1 MITQVDSKFKY
12 MTGVCMKG
20 VFEGIEI
27 SDCATEANFIRSNGL
42 FTAIPWKT
50 RGGGVLS
57 VVKAYDFKRLDPT
70 LPLLK
75 GHAGP
80 IPDFDFS
87 PFNPNLLCTGAED
100 GLIKMWLIPEDGV
113 TQDIHECDG
122 ELSGHTKK
130 LVLIKFHPAADYTL
144 ASAGADNTIRIWDI
158 SQQQNVG
165 TFDLPNTVTSLEWSA
180 NGSLIGAVH
189 KGK

>member
-1 MITQVDSKFKY
+1 V
-12 MTGVCMKG
+12 
-20 VFEGIEI
+20 
-27 SDCATEANFIRSNGL
+27 RSNGI

-75 GHAGP
+75 GHSGP

-113 TQDIHECDG
+113 TQDINECDG

-158 SQQQNVG
+158 SQQQNVSS
-165 TFDLPNTVTSLEWSA
+165 FELPNTVTAMEWS
-180 NGSLIGAVH
+180 
-189 KGK
+189 